1 MLSLSLPLP
10 AGSVPSLALVL
21 SEGWVASLG
30 RVVSPVTR
38 YDESVSLA
46 ESNPLTDPAQVLSER
61 RDEIVALARR
71 HSVVGLRVFGSVAR
85 GDQRPGSDL
94 DLLVDFADGVSL
106 FDQAR
111 FEREL
116 TALLGIDVDVISSR
130 ALLSRDDDILADA
143 VVVEM

>member
-1 MLSLSLPLP
+1 M
-10 AGSVPSLALVL
+10 
-21 SEGWVASLG
+21 
-30 RVVSPVTR
+30 PV
-38 YDESVSLA
+38 A
-46 ESNPLTDPAQVLSER
+46 ESNQRIDPAQVLSER

-116 TALLGIDVDVISSR
+116 AELLDIDVDVISSR
-130 ALLSRDDDILADA
+130 ALLERDADILADA
-143 VVVEM
+143 VVFEM